1 VANSAGDSVSR
12 IDPTDNSVVTV
23 PVGANPTTI
32 AVTSDAVWVVN
43 KDDGTLSRIDP
54 ETNQVERT
62 VPIGEAPDGIV
73 FAEGLLWVTVQS
85 P

>member
-1 VANSAGDSVSR
+1 M
-12 IDPTDNSVVTV
+12 

-32 AVTSDAVWVVN
+32 AVTPDAVWVVN

-54 ETNQVERT
+54 ATNKVERT
-62 VPIGEAPDGIV
+62 VPIGQAPAGIV
-73 FAEGLLWVTVQS
+73 FAEGLLWVTVQA